1 MGEMT
6 ILTWTHP
13 VAWVVY
19 IYAFLSLGLGAGLLW
34 LRYQVL
40 HPQREELLL
49 EAAEVRQQLC
59 EARAKLAMINR
70 QADRGL
76 DQLEQLLNLTQ
87 GLFLELLETKLVTT
101 VLERMRHRPLLLK
114 LVTRKG
120 LETAFD
126 QADVL
131 VRTHRIKDRDEAA
144 YD

>member
-6 ILTWTHP
+6 VLTWTHP

-19 IYAFLSLGLGAGLLW
+19 IYAFLSLGLGLGLLW
-34 LRYQVL
+34 LRYQVI
-40 HPQREELLL
+40 HPQREDLLA
-49 EAAEVRQQLC
+49 EAAEVQQQLR
-59 EARAKLAMINR
+59 EARAQLAMINR

-87 GLFLELLETKLVTT
+87 GLFLELIETKLVTN
-101 VLERMRHRPLLLK
+101 VLERMRYKPLWLK
-114 LVTRKG
+114 LATRKG
-120 LETAFD
+120 IETAFD